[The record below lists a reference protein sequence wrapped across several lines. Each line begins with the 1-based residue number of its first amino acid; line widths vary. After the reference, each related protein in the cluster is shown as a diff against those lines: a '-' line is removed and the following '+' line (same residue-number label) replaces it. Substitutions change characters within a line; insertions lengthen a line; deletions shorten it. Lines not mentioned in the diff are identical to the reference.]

1 MLNKKLKLLIAAALI
16 GATIFTGLTF
26 LKKPKIETTQINIK
40 QLKIDYS
47 ESIIEKLESINKLE
61 IMQAY
66 LTQEITLK
74 GKYDNFLFRNNK
86 TITVKANGIYKL
98 DLDSI
103 KGNLIIGTDEV
114 TVLAS
119 METDVIFHD
128 FEYSSEKGLFVFA
141 DLQFTPEEYEVLL
154 NEVKGQMIT
163 KMFTKDYIEE
173 VKKKAE
179 DNISDKVREATNKYK
194 VKVVWINEK

>member
-1 MLNKKLKLLIAAALI
+1 MLNKKLKLLIAAILVGTI
-16 GATIFTGLTF
+16 IFTGLTF

-40 QLKIDYS
+40 ELKIDYS

-103 KGNLIIGTDEV
+103 KENLIIGTDEV

-128 FEYSSEKGLFVFA
+128 FKYSSEKGLFVFA

-179 DNISDKVREATNKYK
+179 DNISNKVREATNKYK
-194 VKVVWINEK
+194 VKIVWVKEN